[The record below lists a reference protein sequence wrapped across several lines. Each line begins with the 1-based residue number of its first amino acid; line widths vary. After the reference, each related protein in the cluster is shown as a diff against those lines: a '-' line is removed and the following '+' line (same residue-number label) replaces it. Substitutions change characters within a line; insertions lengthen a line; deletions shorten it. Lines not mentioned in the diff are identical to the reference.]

1 MQKPKPQAEVIKAKE
16 PARLAGKTGP
26 NHQTRLRG
34 LEASQASESRCDL
47 CAVFAAAF
55 KRWRLKNN
63 LQLKEIAA
71 DLGVSVPTVCTWE
84 TGKRFPTGRHFE
96 MLIDYTGL
104 PPCRLFCVMSDKCV
118 PAECLLA
125 LPKQSAQAVG

>member
-1 MQKPKPQAEVIKAKE
+1 MTSSMPLAEVVKVKGPARFAGTTAANHKNRSGTPHAPKE
-16 PARLAGKTGP
+16 PVP
-26 NHQTRLRG
+26 H
-34 LEASQASESRCDL
+34 CDL
-47 CAVFAAAF
+47 CVAFAAAF
-55 KRWRLKNN
+55 KHWRLKNN
-63 LQLKEIAA
+63 LPVKQIAA

-96 MLIDYTGL
+96 RLIDYTGL

-125 LPKQSAQAVG
+125 LPKQQP

>member
-1 MQKPKPQAEVIKAKE
+1 MQEIMPSAEVPKAKG
-16 PARLAGKTGP
+16 PVRFAGKTEP
-26 NHQTRLRG
+26 NHRTHACGPQV
-34 LEASQASESRCDL
+34 SQEPISHSGVC
-47 CAVFAAAF
+47 AAF
-55 KRWRLKNN
+55 ATAFKNWRLKNN
-63 LQLKEIAA
+63 LQLKQIAA

-96 MLIDYTGL
+96 RLIDYTGL

-125 LPKQSAQAVG
+125 LPKPQP